1 MIQFPALRHPDYRRL
16 WFGAA
21 FNQQGMSGEHVV
33 LGALVFQ
40 ITESTGWIG
49 AIMAVYFLPLLVFG
63 MLCTVIAAAARAGA
77 HVDVGTCSFALR
89 QVEEER
95 ARRVRV
101 AELVPG

>member
-1 MIQFPALRHPDYRRL
+1 MLQLPALKHPDYRRL

-49 AIMAVYFLPLLVFG
+49 AIMAVYFLPLFVFG
-63 MLCTVIAAAARAGA
+63 MLSGAVADWMDRRPLLRRTELAFVALQLCFAALLFLGI
-77 HVDVGTCSFALR
+77 DD
-89 QVEEER
+89 
-95 ARRVRV
+95 
-101 AELVPG
+101 